1 MAWAPNKY
9 HVINVVPKV
18 PKVPKVNSVC
28 LLVIADRGGR
38 TYRKLLIGTT
48 VGALGTPLIL
58 KGRGFRPWA
67 HLSWNN

>member
-28 LLVIADRGGR
+28 LLVIADRGGQD
-38 TYRKLLIGTT
+38 I
-48 VGALGTPLIL
+48 
-58 KGRGFRPWA
+58 
-67 HLSWNN
+67 